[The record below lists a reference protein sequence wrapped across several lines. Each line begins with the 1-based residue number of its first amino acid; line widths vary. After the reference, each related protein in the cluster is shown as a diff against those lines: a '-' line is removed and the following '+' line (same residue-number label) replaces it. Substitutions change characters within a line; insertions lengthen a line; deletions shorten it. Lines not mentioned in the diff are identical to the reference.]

1 MESEVMLGRLYL
13 IPPKGMLEEL
23 KPVITRKLNGECKL
37 LNGDFEIPS
46 PKFNFEVEAI
56 IDDGCSICPVAVEFI
71 AEVVAKY
78 SNVTAKIYNASY
90 VDPPFEISATPA
102 FRINGKVKFTGLPL
116 DPQGM
121 NRYFSEFMKEAYLLS
136 HPKLQDLLESLRR
149 FGEANGF
156 KRNPNTSSFMNIV
169 YRLLKNIDEHGY
181 PYCPCRPLRKKP
193 GMSLEEIYEL
203 NKDKICPCVYAKT
216 EVKTRGCCLCSLYWS
231 KEKVEEYVKQR
242 IEKYG
247 WIIKEIERVE
257 KALEELKK
265 RVIEGRGKML
275 AESIINKLNEI
286 YAFFPD

>member
-23 KPVITRKLNGECKL
+23 KPVITKKLNGEYSL

-46 PKFNFEVEAI
+46 PKFSFEVEAI

-181 PYCPCRPLRKKP
+181 PYCPCRPLR
-193 GMSLEEIYEL
+193 GNGEIEL
-203 NKDKICPCVYAKT
+203 NRDRVCPCIYAKT
-216 EVKTRGCCLCSLYWS
+216 EVKTRGYCLCGLYWS
-231 KEKVEEYVKQR
+231 NEKVEEYVKQR

>member
-23 KPVITRKLNGECKL
+23 KPVITRKLNGERKL
-37 LNGDFEIPS
+37 LNGGFEIPS
-46 PKFNFEVEAI
+46 PKFSFEIEAI
-56 IDDGCSICPVAVEFI
+56 IDDGCSICPVAVEFL

-156 KRNPNTSSFMNIV
+156 KRNPNTPSFMNIV
-169 YRLLKNIDEHGY
+169 YRLLKNIDEYGY

-286 YAFFPD
+286 YAFLPD